1 MQRLIMNRAVV
12 YAVNMLGIAALTW
25 WLVALPR
32 IELAELNHTIA
43 TERVAELQQLD
54 VERVELIRDQ
64 QLQILEIAE
73 NERRNRELLQ
83 TIAGQSR
90 AQSRAIEELKRNDE
104 TIAEYLRTAVP
115 VELGRLYQRAAT
127 TDPADYRQP
136 SDVLADS
143 VPTASTTSTT
153 D

>member
-1 MQRLIMNRAVV
+1 MQRLIIYAGAALAV
-12 YAVNMLGIAALTW
+12 AALTW
-25 WLVALPR
+25 WLIALPR
-32 IELAELNHTIA
+32 IELAELNHSIA

-64 QLQILEIAE
+64 LLQILEIAE
-73 NERRNRELLQ
+73 SERRNRELLQ

-115 VELGRLYQRAAT
+115 FDLGRLYQRAAT

>member
-1 MQRLIMNRAVV
+1 MSRAMIYTAIALAVAAATWFLIA
-12 YAVNMLGIAALTW
+12 T
-25 WLVALPR
+25 PR
-32 IELAELNHTIA
+32 IELAELNHSIA
-43 TERVAELQQLD
+43 TERVAMLEQLD
-54 VERVELIRDQ
+54 VQRVDLIRDQ
-64 QLQILEIAE
+64 QLQILEITE

-90 AQSRAIEELKRNDE
+90 AQSRALQELKRNDE

-143 VPTASTTSTT
+143 VPTASTASAA

>member
-1 MQRLIMNRAVV
+1 MQRMII
-12 YAVNMLGIAALTW
+12 YAGAALAVAAHTW
-25 WLVALPR
+25 WLIALPR

-43 TERVAELQQLD
+43 TERAAELQRLD

-64 QLQILEIAE
+64 QLQILEVTE

-115 VELGRLYQRAAT
+115 FDLGRLYQRAAT
-127 TDPADYRQP
+127 TDPGAYRQQTEVRTGP
-136 SDVLADS
+136 
-143 VPTASTTSTT
+143 VPASSKTSIAGQ
-153 D
+153 